1 MPFARTHFS
10 PSAREHQRQMPFLQV
25 KNVGSCLKTEG
36 GHGHLLCIERQPA
49 ARWRLLLEQTMLLRE
64 E

>member
-1 MPFARTHFS
+1 
-10 PSAREHQRQMPFLQV
+10 MPFLQV